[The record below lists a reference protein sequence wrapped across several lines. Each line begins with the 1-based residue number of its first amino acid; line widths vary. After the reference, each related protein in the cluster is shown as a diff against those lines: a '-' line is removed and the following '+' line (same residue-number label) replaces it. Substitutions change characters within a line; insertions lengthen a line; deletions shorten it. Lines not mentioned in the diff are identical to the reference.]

1 MDSQRNPLGAV
12 ARWGHS
18 VMRQPL
24 LVAALILVAQAG
36 HAAQAGAKV
45 CPPNCVVVDSVVN
58 AAGVDPDMF
67 TAIAFRKGSVTPTV
81 SASTLKAIV
90 SAYKAKGEG
99 KLMQL
104 TVAADANLKGDAA
117 TRQAVARATA
127 LQRQLTGAGIPA
139 AKVSVTGR

>member
-18 VMRQPL
+18 VMRQLL

-45 CPPNCVVVDSVVN
+45 CPPNCVVADSVVN

-90 SAYKAKGEG
+90 SAYKAEG
-99 KLMQL
+99 AGRVMQL

-117 TRQAVARATA
+117 TRQASARATA
-127 LQRQLTGAGIPA
+127 LQRKLTTAGIPA
-139 AKVSVTGR
+139 AKVTVTGR